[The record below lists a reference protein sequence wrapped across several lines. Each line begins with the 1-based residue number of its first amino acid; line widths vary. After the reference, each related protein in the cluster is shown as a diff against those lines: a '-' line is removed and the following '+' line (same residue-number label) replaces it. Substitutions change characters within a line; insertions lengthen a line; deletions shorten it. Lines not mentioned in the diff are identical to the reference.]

1 MLKIND
7 DLKVYLKEELNR
19 GKNEHHIASCKRL
32 GKDTFAWQWIFAFEN
47 GYGASIVKHYF
58 SYGFEEDLFELAVI
72 TYDEDANDWDI
83 TYDTEITEDVIGDLS
98 NEEVMDLLYRIK
110 NLKERQKDE
119 NQI

>member
-1 MLKIND
+1 MLKVND
-7 DLKVYLKEELNR
+7 DLKVYLKKELNR
-19 GKNEHHIASCKRL
+19 GQNIYHKSHCERI
-32 GKDTFAWQWIFAFEN
+32 GKDPFSWQWIFAFEN

-72 TYDEDANDWDI
+72 TYDEDTDEWDLV
-83 TYDTEITEDVIGDLS
+83 YDTEITDDVIGDLS
-98 NEEVMDLLYRIK
+98 NEEVMDLLYKIK